1 MNFRRGA
8 LETKLM
14 SKSIKSTKPAGLP
27 PVLQEFAARYPEVW
41 DAYDALGGATMQ
53 AGPLDEKTRHLVK
66 LGIAIA
72 TERQGVVHAHARRA
86 LKAGASEA
94 ELMHVGILAI
104 TTIGWSG
111 AFAAITWIQD
121 VLPGGSKPIKPKKK
135 KAD

>member
-1 MNFRRGA
+1 MACPLFLNFK
-8 LETKLM
+8 ETQM
-14 SKSIKSTKPAGLP
+14 SKPSKVGELP
-27 PVLQEFAARYPEVW
+27 PVLQEFANQYPDVW
-41 DAYDALGGATMQ
+41 NTYSALGEATAQ
-53 AGPLDEKTRHLVK
+53 AGPLEEKTRHLVK

-86 LKAGASEA
+86 LKAGVTPE

-121 VLPGGSKPIKPKKK
+121 VLPKEK
-135 KAD
+135 